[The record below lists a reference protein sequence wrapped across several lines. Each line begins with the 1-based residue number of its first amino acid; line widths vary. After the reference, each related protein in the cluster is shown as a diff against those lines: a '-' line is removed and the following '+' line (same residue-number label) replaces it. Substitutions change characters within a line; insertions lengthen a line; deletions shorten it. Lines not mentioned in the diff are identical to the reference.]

1 MFIRDLLQPWHL
13 LIVLAII
20 LLVFGPGKLSGLGS
34 ALGSSIRD
42 FKKATR
48 EDDDDVPAGA
58 KTASGN
64 VKSVADDEPIAA
76 LPARSVVIDP
86 KPSVNSRSVVDLD
99 DDDTMAVPAGNGGM
113 GGSAPIKVGTTRKGY
128 SRR

>member
-1 MFIRDLLQPWHL
+1 VFIRDLLQPWHL

-20 LLVFGPGKLSGLGS
+20 LLIFGPGKLSGLGS

-42 FKKATR
+42 FKRATR
-48 EDDDDVPAGA
+48 DDDEVGEGT

-64 VKSVADDEPIAA
+64 VKSVADDDEPVAA
-76 LPARSVVIDP
+76 LPAKSIVIDP
-86 KPSVNSRSVVDLD
+86 KPTSAKSVVDMD
-99 DDDTMAVPAGNGGM
+99 DDDEAMTVPAGGNGA
-113 GGSAPIKVGTTRKGY
+113 APIKVGTTRKGY

>member
-1 MFIRDLLQPWHL
+1 MFLRDLLQPWHL

-20 LLVFGPGKLSGLGS
+20 LLIFGPGKLSGLGS

-48 EDDDDVPAGA
+48 DDDEAGGKA
-58 KTASGN
+58 DKNGN
-64 VKSVADDEPIAA
+64 VKSVADDDDTVVHA
-76 LPARSVVIDP
+76 LPAKSVVAESAP
-86 KPSVNSRSVVDLD
+86 MMTKSVDLD
-99 DDDTMAVPAGNGGM
+99 DEPVAVGAARSDA
-113 GGSAPIKVGTTRKGY
+113 SASTPVKIGTTRRY

>member
-76 LPARSVVIDP
+76 LSARSVVIDP
-86 KPSVNSRSVVDLD
+86 KPSSTRSVVDFD
-99 DDDTMAVPAGNGGM
+99 DDDTMAVPAGSGGM
-113 GGSAPIKVGTTRKGY
+113 SDAAPIKIGTTRKGY

>member
-1 MFIRDLLQPWHL
+1 MFLRDLLQPWHL

-20 LLVFGPGKLSGLGS
+20 LLIFGPGKLSGLGS

-48 EDDDDVPAGA
+48 DDDEVSGA
-58 KTASGN
+58 SAKNGN
-64 VKSVADDEPIAA
+64 VKSVADDDDDAVVHA
-76 LPARSVVIDP
+76 LPAKSVVEESAP
-86 KPSVNSRSVVDLD
+86 VMTKSVDLD
-99 DDDTMAVPAGNGGM
+99 DEPVAVGATSVSTSA
-113 GGSAPIKVGTTRKGY
+113 SAPVKVGTTRRY

>member
-1 MFIRDLLQPWHL
+1 MFMRDLLQPWHL

-20 LLVFGPGKLSGLGS
+20 LLIFGPGKLSGLGS

-48 EDDDDVPAGA
+48 DDDEVGDGT
-58 KTASGN
+58 KTAGGN
-64 VKSVADDEPIAA
+64 VKSVADDDEPVPALAA
-76 LPARSVVIDP
+76 KSIVIDP
-86 KPSVNSRSVVDLD
+86 KPASAKSVVDMD
-99 DDDTMAVPAGNGGM
+99 DDDEAMTVPAGGNGA
-113 GGSAPIKVGTTRKGY
+113 APIKVGTTRRGY

>member
-1 MFIRDLLQPWHL
+1 VFIRDLLQPWHL

-48 EDDDDVPAGA
+48 EDDDDVSTGA

-64 VKSVADDEPIAA
+64 VKSVADDESIAA
-76 LPARSVVIDP
+76 LPAKSVVIDP
-86 KPSVNSRSVVDLD
+86 APSATRSVVDLD
-99 DDDTMAVPAGNGGM
+99 DDDTMVSAGNGGM
-113 GGSAPIKVGTTRKGY
+113 NGSAPIRVGTTRKGY

>member
-20 LLVFGPGKLSGLGS
+20 LLIFGPGKLSGLGS
-34 ALGSSIRD
+34 AVGSSIRD

-48 EDDDDVPAGA
+48 DDDAVGNGT
-58 KTASGN
+58 KTADGN
-64 VKSVADDEPIAA
+64 VKSVADDDAPVPALAA
-76 LPARSVVIDP
+76 KSIVIDP
-86 KPSVNSRSVVDLD
+86 KPTVAKSVVDMD
-99 DDDTMAVPAGNGGM
+99 DDDAMAVPVGGN
-113 GGSAPIKVGTTRKGY
+113 GSAPIKVGTTRRGY